1 MWAPSHIKSF
11 PIIILLLVLISAET
25 VFGRRLSDVKVVT
38 WHEDEQTEFKSSQ
51 IEKPSRDNFVVKDS
65 KTKNRNICK
74 LPASLISEIAGYQN
88 MSNRIINAVLN
99 GSFKGRTYD
108 DLGYFVDKF
117 GSRLSGTPNLEYS
130 IDYMLDKMRQDG
142 LENVQGE
149 NVMIP
154 HWVRGEESA
163 RMVMPRIKKI
173 PILGLGFSVGTPWD
187 GIRAEVLV
195 VRSFDELK
203 RKAEQAKG
211 KIVVYNEEYISY
223 GETVQYRDSGAS
235 EAAKVGA
242 LASLIRSVTP
252 YSLGTPHTG
261 MQDYQ
266 PNVTQIPTACITI
279 EDAELLQRI
288 QDRGWKIVIEL
299 KMADFNLPL
308 TNSRNS
314 VGEIVGRESPHEVIV
329 VSGHIDSWDVGQ
341 GAMDDGAGAF
351 ISVEAL
357 ALLKFLELRP
367 RRTLRAVLWTAEE
380 PGLWGVQEYVKSHM
394 SEMENFK
401 AVFESDIGTFKPL
414 GLDFA
419 GSTQAGCIVQEVLKL
434 LAPLNAT
441 KFRSSDDV
449 GSDIG
454 YFIEQ
459 GVPGLSLN
467 TENSKYFYYHHSE
480 ADTMTVENPDELDMC
495 TAVWAVASY
504 VLADLSVALPRK

>member
-1 MWAPSHIKSF
+1 
-11 PIIILLLVLISAET
+11 
-25 VFGRRLSDVKVVT
+25 
-38 WHEDEQTEFKSSQ
+38 
-51 IEKPSRDNFVVKDS
+51 
-65 KTKNRNICK
+65 
-74 LPASLISEIAGYQN
+74 
-88 MSNRIINAVLN
+88 
-99 GSFKGRTYD
+99 
-108 DLGYFVDKF
+108 
-117 GSRLSGTPNLEYS
+117 
-130 IDYMLDKMRQDG
+130 
-142 LENVQGE
+142 
-149 NVMIP
+149 
-154 HWVRGEESA
+154 
-163 RMVMPRIKKI
+163 
-173 PILGLGFSVGTPWD
+173 
-187 GIRAEVLV
+187 
-195 VRSFDELK
+195 
-203 RKAEQAKG
+203 
-211 KIVVYNEEYISY
+211 
-223 GETVQYRDSGAS
+223 
-235 EAAKVGA
+235 
-242 LASLIRSVTP
+242 
-252 YSLGTPHTG
+252 

-329 VSGHIDSWDVGQ
+329 VSGHINSWDVGQ